1 MCKTFLKISLGYQGL
16 LINSVSVIHHHTKH
30 LFNIRDGLKEAFKFY
45 FQSLVL
51 FGTLLDWLV
60 QAFKVQMAYCYF
72 NLWLLNSFP
81 TLYYSIIPSLF
92 LLKGIPLFP
101 QVWINV
107 TLLSIFLIKF
117 ILDQISFYFIKQSP
131 VIRGRNP
138 TLCFF

>member
-1 MCKTFLKISLGYQGL
+1 
-16 LINSVSVIHHHTKH
+16 V
-30 LFNIRDGLKEAFKFY
+30 
-45 FQSLVL
+45 
-51 FGTLLDWLV
+51 
-60 QAFKVQMAYCYF
+60 
-72 NLWLLNSFP
+72 LNSFP

>member
-1 MCKTFLKISLGYQGL
+1 
-16 LINSVSVIHHHTKH
+16 
-30 LFNIRDGLKEAFKFY
+30 
-45 FQSLVL
+45 
-51 FGTLLDWLV
+51 
-60 QAFKVQMAYCYF
+60 
-72 NLWLLNSFP
+72 
-81 TLYYSIIPSLF
+81 
-92 LLKGIPLFP
+92 LFP